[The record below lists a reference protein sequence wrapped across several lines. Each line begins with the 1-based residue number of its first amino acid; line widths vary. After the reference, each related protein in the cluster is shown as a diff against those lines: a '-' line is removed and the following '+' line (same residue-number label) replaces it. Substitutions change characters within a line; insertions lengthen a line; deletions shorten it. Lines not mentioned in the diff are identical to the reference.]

1 MFVNVGGARNG
12 TVRVGGFPFLFL
24 GVVSGYF
31 YEAQDFS
38 FQVATT
44 LSGKANANSGIS
56 MVVPADDLKALLDS
70 PELQAQ
76 RDIIVAGRVK

>member
-1 MFVNVGGARNG
+1 
-12 TVRVGGFPFLFL
+12 LL

-31 YEAQDFS
+31 YETQDFT

-56 MVVPADDLKALLDS
+56 MIVPADELKALLDS
-70 PELQAQ
+70 PELQGQ
-76 RDIIVAGRVK
+76 RDAIVAGQQK